1 MQPRKFQTKSDIR
14 QLLASTGF
22 KPKRRLGQNFLI
34 DGNLMNRLLATA
46 APTRDDG
53 VLEVG
58 AGTGGLTEHLAD
70 LAGRVVS
77 VELDPM
83 LHRILIERLAQ
94 ADNVRLIHADALA
107 SKHRLAP
114 ELTEALHQLRHA
126 VPGRL
131 MLVANLPYGVATPLL
146 VNLLLQPLTIDRFCF
161 TVQREVAERL
171 TARPGTRDFGPI
183 SILMQCTCLLKRVA
197 TLPPQVFWPQP
208 AVESAIIRAD
218 YEQNPRETTERLDR
232 FMDFLRQAFAHRRKT
247 LKFNLTKAAG
257 EEGCRSAAEIVDLS
271 ARPESLSANQWLA
284 LAEHLD
290 I

>member
-1 MQPRKFQTKSDIR
+1 VHPRKFQTKSDIR
-14 QLLASTGF
+14 QLLARTGF

-34 DGNLMNRLLATA
+34 DGNLMNRLLNTA
-46 APTRDDG
+46 APTREDG

-70 LAGRVVS
+70 FAGRVVS
-77 VELDPM
+77 VELDTM
-83 LHRILIERLAQ
+83 LYRIVAERLGQ
-94 ADNVRLIHADALA
+94 ADNVRLVHADALA

-114 ELTEALHQLRHA
+114 ELTEALHELRQA
-126 VPGRL
+126 VGGRL

-146 VNLLLQPLTIDRFCF
+146 ANLLLQPLTLDRFCF
-161 TVQREVAERL
+161 TVQREVADRL

-183 SILMQCTCLLKRVA
+183 SILMQCTCRFKRVA
-197 TLPPQVFWPQP
+197 TLPAQVFWPQP
-208 AVESAIIRAD
+208 AVESTMIRAD
-218 YEQNPRETTERLDR
+218 HERNPLESTERLHR
-232 FMDFLRQAFAHRRKT
+232 FMNFLRQAFAHRRKT

-257 EEGCRSAAEIVDLS
+257 EEACRSAANLVDLS